1 VQGARSPRHTR
12 PSSAIPRAHARAAH
26 ADPARHT
33 APHTPPQIEEIT
45 TSKTGK
51 HGHAKANY
59 YGYDIFTGKRYE
71 DVAPTTHNVN
81 VPIVTRTEYI
91 LTDIN
96 DDDST
101 EDGSIVVLMTDR
113 GDSREDLRLPDGPE
127 YKQLRDA
134 FLDGAK
140 EILVTVINAMGINK
154 IGARAGGGGRKAAR
168 RGVNRSTTHPHHPVP
183 LPPPRF
189 RRADSQYA
197 TKEIGA
203 K

>member
-1 VQGARSPRHTR
+1 MQGEGPRR
-12 PSSAIPRAHARAAH
+12 VPPPPRARARAPTRRGHRALRH
-26 ADPARHT
+26 ALTRQP
-33 APHTPPQIEEIT
+33 PPPQIEEIT

-134 FLDGAK
+134 FTDGAK

-154 IGARAGGGGRKAAR
+154 IGADADGGRRKCGSAHALD
-168 RGVNRSTTHPHHPVP
+168 SPQ
-183 LPPPRF
+183 PPPPPP
-189 RRADSQYA
+189 ACHS
-197 TKEIGA
+197 
-203 K
+203 

>member
-1 VQGARSPRHTR
+1 MHCAIVPLLCLVTHSLPRPPPPPSP
-12 PSSAIPRAHARAAH
+12 PSKFLNHF
-26 ADPARHT
+26 
-33 APHTPPQIEEIT
+33 QIEEIT

-81 VPIVTRTEYI
+81 VPVVERLEYI

-96 DDDST
+96 DDDEN
-101 EDGSIVVLMTDR
+101 EDGCIVTLMTES
-113 GDSREDLRLPDGPE
+113 GEQREDLRLGSGPE
-127 YKQLRDA
+127 YKGLREA
-134 FLDGAK
+134 FAEGSK
-140 EILVTVINAMGINK
+140 EIIVTVISAVLINK
-154 IGARAGGGGRKAAR
+154 
-168 RGVNRSTTHPHHPVP
+168 VDP
-183 LPPPRF
+183 
-189 RRADSQYA
+189 QYA